1 MSKRIER
8 VAELLKQELSKLIK
22 EELPEEYGIITVN
35 DIVPTGDFKEAK
47 VYICCLDKSC
57 QSEVIKQLEEKK
69 SQFQK
74 YLGKNLTMKFTPR
87 LTYFIDKNQDQVDK
101 IEKILQEIEE

>member
-22 EELPEEYGIITVN
+22 EELREEYGIVIVTDV
-35 DIVPTGDFKEAK
+35 VPTRDFKEAK
-47 VYICCLDKSC
+47 VFISCLDKSC
-57 QSEVIKQLEEKK
+57 QEEVARALELKK
-69 SQFQK
+69 PQFQQ

-87 LTYFIDKNQDQVDK
+87 LEFLIDKNQDKVDK
-101 IEKILQEIEE
+101 IEKILQEIEK